1 MVMIMKATDQRIRA
15 EILARYDVD
24 ARRCRE
30 VFFPAGQQLHAQ
42 DAPLENIFL
51 VISGSIFISKS
62 SSNGLSGASCYECTH
77 GCIGAMEIFLDTMR
91 FDCSSVASTDVTT
104 FLLPIDYVQEL
115 LQSSFTFVRQ
125 IASDLAEQ
133 LQHTAARSV
142 QDAHMDMRILLMV
155 VPQEGQKI
163 IFRQRAA
170 HADGQLALQKLT
182 RLCDALLPR
191 LEQGQ
196 RLRRIVIEHAP
207 LRRERHAARR
217 PRKQPHAEGAFELLQ
232 RLADGRL
239 RQIELLCRPG
249 DISRVSNCFKYPV
262 LLQLGCH
269 GLTPHQ
275 NY

>member
-1 MVMIMKATDQRIRA
+1 MAGQLDLRLQAQASLQEAVLQKAARACLALEQDEREFTDLLQRINA
-15 EILARYDVD
+15 VKIAGII
-24 ARRCRE
+24 RCRHE
-30 VFFPAGQQLHAQ
+30 HRVRIKARENGKTVCIRRIGRKRKLDLPA
-42 DAPLENIFL
+42 
-51 VISGSIFISKS
+51 
-62 SSNGLSGASCYECTH
+62 
-77 GCIGAMEIFLDTMR
+77 
-91 FDCSSVASTDVTT
+91 
-104 FLLPIDYVQEL
+104 
-115 LQSSFTFVRQ
+115 
-125 IASDLAEQ
+125 AEQ

-142 QDAHMDMRILLMV
+142 QDAHMDMRVLLMV

-163 IFRQRAA
+163 VFRQRAA

-182 RLCDALLPR
+182 RLRDALLPR

-232 RLADGRL
+232 RLADSRL

-249 DISRVSNCFKYPV
+249 DISRVGNCFKYPV
-262 LLQLGCH
+262 LLQLDCH
-269 GLTPHQ
+269 ALTLHQ